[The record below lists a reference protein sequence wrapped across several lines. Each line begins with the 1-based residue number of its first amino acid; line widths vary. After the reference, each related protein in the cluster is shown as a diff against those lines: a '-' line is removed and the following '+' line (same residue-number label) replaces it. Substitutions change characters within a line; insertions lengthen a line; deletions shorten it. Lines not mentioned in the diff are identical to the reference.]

1 MVYERKI
8 SLPYHTQLSLMN
20 WRPIMEIV
28 FRLVRDIFVKKS
40 ERSLTSLMQVVI
52 SPSLKERVM
61 NRLNISQ
68 PILSST
74 HLHKHTCIQRWFT
87 NQSIFLL
94 KIHVIGRQSLNQS
107 IQLFVQLVKRGN
119 LCFLNHFSKCLQRKW
134 KRQIKSWM
142 KRNTQMAATGTAMF
156 LSFNLLLKISTTMN
170 RNDHHKKVASSNTF
184 FWFRFHCSQ
193 QSFCILYRL
202 SSQSNTDLNT

>member
-1 MVYERKI
+1 M
-8 SLPYHTQLSLMN
+8 YHTQLSLMN

-68 PILSST
+68 PIRSST

-170 RNDHHKKVASSNTF
+170 RNDHHKKVESSNTF